1 MEQEREGD
9 DTGRDTGP
17 CHQASLENGSA
28 LRNGVTVTD
37 ARNFAASRRP
47 VVNFLQ
53 NSFRLW
59 FRTSL
64 LFSLGFCE
72 LWRNSRGRIFSDYR
86 LRLSAAESTDVLL
99 RARPTRGCSE
109 CRSVFAPMLV
119 RSDRVTPPVPCPAHG
134 GATSSLDTVELWQPF
149 HGVGEGEGGWREKG
163 RGEGEGGREGRRGSV
178 REEGRERTV
187 GQNHPRRPE
196 HRKAEQ
202 SNPNSTF
209 MSWSWGCLRPSPLP
223 NLAAAGGITRPP
235 R

>member
-37 ARNFAASRRP
+37 ARNFAAARRP

-72 LWRNSRGRIFSDYR
+72 LWRNSQGWIFSDCR

-99 RARPTRGCSE
+99 RARPTQGCSE

-163 RGEGEGGREGRRGSV
+163 RGEGEGGREGRRGE
-178 REEGRERTV
+178 REGGRKRE
-187 GQNHPRRPE
+187 NSWPE
-196 HRKAEQ
+196 
-202 SNPNSTF
+202 S
-209 MSWSWGCLRPSPLP
+209 PSM
-223 NLAAAGGITRPP
+223 A
-235 R
+235 